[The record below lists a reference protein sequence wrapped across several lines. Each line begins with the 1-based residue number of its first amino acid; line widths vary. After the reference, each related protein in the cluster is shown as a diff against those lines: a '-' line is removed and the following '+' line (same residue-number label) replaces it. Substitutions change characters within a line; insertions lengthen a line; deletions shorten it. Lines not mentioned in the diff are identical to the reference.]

1 MLTVSGATSIE
12 SHRLNGKFP
21 LVEPFEMVFAV
32 PASVKEI
39 AIVEAGA
46 FFNVKAQPLVFA
58 GLLRFRSG
66 K

>member
-1 MLTVSGATSIE
+1 
-12 SHRLNGKFP
+12 
-21 LVEPFEMVFAV
+21 MVFAV

-58 GLLRFRSG
+58 GLLTFRSV